1 MAKRNWSEAKL
12 KYANGDDVL
21 DGVDD
26 APIAL
31 ISIPFPWYEADPS
44 AGYLDD

>member
-21 DGVDD
+21 NGED

>member
-1 MAKRNWSEAKL
+1 L

-21 DGVDD
+21 DGDRED